1 LRFCAH
7 GEGDTEDEARE
18 RLHERFMARAG
29 GAVSLSGPHLLS
41 AEPRCMGR
49 GQLFVDAPA
58 DAAIVIDASFAA
70 VHIRDLEGPVRVA
83 AAHARTT
90 ILNTTGRVDAIGM
103 VIDFAGSKGQVQ
115 QLLHPWSVRAGI
127 TVKFK
132 IVKSSY
138 SKHQHL

>member
-1 LRFCAH
+1 
-7 GEGDTEDEARE
+7 
-18 RLHERFMARAG
+18 MVRAG
-29 GAVSLSGPHLLS
+29 GTVSLTGPHLLS
-41 AEPRCMGR
+41 AAPTRMGR
-49 GQLFVDAPA
+49 GQLLIDAPA
-58 DAAIVIDASFAA
+58 DAAIVIHASFAA
-70 VHIRDLEGPVRVA
+70 VQIRDLKGPVRVA